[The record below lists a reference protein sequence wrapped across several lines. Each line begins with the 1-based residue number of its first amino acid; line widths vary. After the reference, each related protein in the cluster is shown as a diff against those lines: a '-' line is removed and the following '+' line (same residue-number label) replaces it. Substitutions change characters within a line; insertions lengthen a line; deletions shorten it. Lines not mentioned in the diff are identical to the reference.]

1 MVFTSYQFVFIFLPI
16 ALLLY
21 ALAPTHQKN
30 RLLAVISYFFYGIWD
45 YRFCGLLFSITTLN
59 YFIGNRIHDHAKK
72 KVRLWL
78 LVFSVAIC
86 VLVLGYFKYAN
97 FFTASLVAVFPQLPL
112 SITTVL
118 LPVGI
123 SFFTFQCMSYPIDIY
138 RGNAQ
143 PTKRFSDFVC
153 YISLFPQ
160 LIAGPII
167 RYQQIEKQLNNRLV
181 KYEDICIGLRQ
192 FIVGFAKKV
201 CIADPC
207 GSIADTLFDQTE
219 PSFHVAWVALLAYT
233 LQIYFDF
240 SGYSDMAIGLS
251 RLLGFK
257 FPQNFNSPYQAH
269 SISNFWKRWHISL
282 SEWFRDYVYLPLGGS
297 RGRYSK
303 TAFNLLITMLICG
316 LWHGAAW
323 NFVLW
328 GAYYGI
334 LLLVEFPFR
343 EKINQF
349 PKWITIPITTLLVM
363 LGWLIFRIESMPGII
378 EWLSAL
384 MSFHQIF
391 IVPEQMPSFLMVLL
405 MSLLLVF
412 CWIMPTDKHE
422 YSNGNVAFDAVY
434 LSLFIIALI
443 VMMGTN
449 TSPFLYFQF

>member
-1 MVFTSYQFVFIFLPI
+1 
-16 ALLLY
+16 
-21 ALAPTHQKN
+21 
-30 RLLAVISYFFYGIWD
+30 
-45 YRFCGLLFSITTLN
+45 
-59 YFIGNRIHDHAKK
+59 
-72 KVRLWL
+72 
-78 LVFSVAIC
+78 
-86 VLVLGYFKYAN
+86 
-97 FFTASLVAVFPQLPL
+97 
-112 SITTVL
+112 
-118 LPVGI
+118 
-123 SFFTFQCMSYPIDIY
+123 MSYPIDIY